1 MFETNKDEA
10 PRNDLPRLVF
20 ICANNHIYPIT
31 DAEQRETI
39 FKSCSKVGGA
49 IKKYKTQQKFENDIK
64 KDVKTEIYVHVED
77 MCLYGLLEVVKK
89 KYEEEQGDYR
99 IIITQRGLCNTLFY
113 DEITN
118 FGNIHNGYVKMN
130 KHNQVMGF

>member
-1 MFETNKDEA
+1 
-10 PRNDLPRLVF
+10 
-20 ICANNHIYPIT
+20 
-31 DAEQRETI
+31 
-39 FKSCSKVGGA
+39 
-49 IKKYKTQQKFENDIK
+49 
-64 KDVKTEIYVHVED
+64 

-89 KYEEEQGDYR
+89 KYEEERGDYR

-130 KHNQVMGF
+130 KHNQVTSFKWHGITIYEDEEL